1 MLLVNENFLNN
12 PFVSVVVPCKNEES
26 FIAKVIENILSQ
38 DYPAEKLEVFLIDG
52 KSSDGTLLIIE
63 KYINQHAHL
72 HLLINEAGTVPQG
85 LNKAITKAKGTVL
98 LRMDAHSIYPQ
109 NYISELVRHLFIY
122 DADNVGGV
130 WDIQPGADT
139 AIARAIAFC
148 NGHPFGIGN
157 AQYRYAENGVRG
169 ADTVPFGCYK
179 MSVFEK
185 IGGFDE
191 DLIRNQD
198 DELNARLKKNGGK
211 IFLIS
216 SIKIKYF
223 ARENLSKMAR
233 MFYQYGLYKPL
244 VNKKLGAISTF
255 RQLVPL
261 WFVLFLLTGAV
272 TCLFRPQMFPY
283 FLVFLAFYLLVAFL
297 VSVSNA
303 IKQNSIAQ
311 LFLTPICFFTIH
323 ISYGVGYL
331 KGLILVLT
339 GKKPSRIKLN
349 R

>member
-1 MLLVNENFLNN
+1 MKEPFLSK
-12 PFVSVVVPCKNEES
+12 PLVSVVVPCKNEQS
-26 FIAKVIENILSQ
+26 YIAMVIENILAQ
-38 DYPAEKLEVFLIDG
+38 DYPADCLEIFLIDG

-63 KYINQHAHL
+63 SYTNLHAHL
-72 HLLINEAGTVPQG
+72 HLLNNDAGTVPHG
-85 LNKAITKAKGTVL
+85 LNKAITMVKGTVF
-98 LRMDAHSIYPQ
+98 LRMDAHCIYPQ

-130 WDIQPGADT
+130 CNIQPGADT
-139 AIARAIAFC
+139 VIARTIAFC

-157 AQYRYAENGVRG
+157 AQWRYAENGIREV
-169 ADTVPFGCYK
+169 DTVPFGCYK

-185 IGGFDE
+185 IGCFDE

-198 DELNARLKKNGGK
+198 DEFNARLKKSGGN
-211 IFLIS
+211 IFLIP
-216 SIKIKYF
+216 SIKCKYF
-223 ARENLSKMAR
+223 ARDNLSKMAR

-244 VNKKLGAISTF
+244 GNKKLGSISTF
-255 RQLVPL
+255 RQLVPV
-261 WFVLFLLTGAV
+261 WFVLFLLSGAL

-283 FLVFLAFYLLVAFL
+283 FLIFIAFYLLVAFL
-297 VSVSNA
+297 ASVSNA
-303 IKQNSIAQ
+303 FKQNSIAQ
-311 LFLTPICFFTIH
+311 LFLAPICFFTIH

-339 GKKPSRIKLN
+339 GKKPSQIKLN